1 MRPLKLTLSAFGPYA
16 GLETLDFTLLGDS
29 GLYLI
34 TGDTG
39 AGKSTIFDAVTFA
52 LYGKDSGKD
61 RRERSFRSMYAE
73 SDSQETFVEL
83 TFLHQGREYTVRRQ
97 PEYERFSKRSGKNT
111 LKGAEATLLCPDGTI
126 ITKKTQVTE
135 KIVELLGINRDQFK
149 QIAMIAQ
156 GDFLELLQAESDRR
170 REIFQK
176 IFDTRIY
183 ARAQKLLGEEA
194 ARLMDQQK
202 SLQGGIARYA
212 AGVQCPDDSPLAEQA
227 ALARTGGL
235 PTSQLAGLLEQLLTA
250 DEGEK
255 TALTEQQAELTQAMN
270 ELAGQISLEQE
281 RQKSRQEL
289 AAAQGRKITLE
300 AEQVAA
306 RQTQAAARARQGEME
321 QLQKEAAALE
331 HQLPDYDRREEYRR
345 QARTR
350 AEDLARA
357 QKGLAGLKAQRE
369 QLAALYTAAQAEAE
383 PLQNA
388 EADRVRA
395 EQALKEWQARQE
407 RLTAA
412 GKNWQAGARLL
423 RQAQAAYQQ
432 AEAEAKRALEEYDRQ
447 STLYRQEKAGLLA
460 RDLKEGVPCPVCG
473 SLHHPNPAPP
483 PAGAVSEEE
492 LEGLRAGWEAASA
505 RAQKATEAASAA
517 KGRAEQ
523 QAAALRQEMANLPAE
538 GPVPEAL
545 PEQLTAALARLA
557 AETQAAAKALQE
569 AGQRAQ
575 RQTELNAKLTQW
587 AEKIETLRTRVE
599 NGERYCIQ
607 LAEQEKAGAAA
618 LAQLEEALSWPDGP
632 AARAALAEKQNAAKA
647 IQSAMERA
655 DQNAQRIAAALAGA
669 EGVIHSL
676 ESQLAGAEPVDLEF
690 ARARWAQLKSRQAE
704 LTAQSEEISARLI
717 QNRAALEGI
726 QNQSAQ
732 AAALADRLQMVK
744 GLADTAT
751 GSVSGK
757 EKVDFETYILRSYF
771 DRILRQA
778 NHRFLE
784 MSGGQYELCRREKSE
799 DLRRASGLELEVLD
813 HYNGTRRDIKT
824 LSGGESFLASL
835 SLALGLADV
844 VQASAGGVQIQAMFI
859 DEGFGTLDEETLRL
873 AMESLIRLSSGDRL
887 VGIISHVAELKNR
900 IEKQIV
906 VTKTRSGGSRA
917 EIVCG

>member
-39 AGKSTIFDAVTFA
+39 AGKSTIFDAITFA

-183 ARAQKLLGEEA
+183 ARAQKLLGEES

-212 AGVQCPDDSPLAEQA
+212 AGVQCPEDSPLAEQA
-227 ALARTGGL
+227 ALARAGGL
-235 PTSQLAGLLEQLLTA
+235 PTSQLAGLLEQLLAA

-255 TALTEQQAELTQAMN
+255 TALAEQQAELTQAMN

-300 AEQVAA
+300 AELAGA

-331 HQLPDYDRREEYRR
+331 HQLPDYDRREEYR
-345 QARTR
+345 QKARTR

-369 QLAALYTAAQAEAE
+369 QLAALYAAAQAEAE

-423 RQAQAAYQQ
+423 HQAQAAYQQ
-432 AEAEAKRALEEYDRQ
+432 AEAEAKQALEQYDRQ
-447 STLYRQEKAGLLA
+447 STLSRQEKAGLLA
-460 RDLKEGVPCPVCG
+460 RDLQEGAPCPVCG

-492 LEGLRAGWEAASA
+492 LEGLRAKWETASA
-505 RAQKATEAASAA
+505 RAQKAAEAASAA

-538 GPVPEAL
+538 SSASEAL

-557 AETQAAAKALQE
+557 AETQAAAQALQE
-569 AGQRAQ
+569 AVQRAQ
-575 RQTELNAKLTQW
+575 HQAELNAKLTQW
-587 AEKIETLRTRVE
+587 AEKIETLRTRIE

-618 LAQLEEALSWPDGP
+618 LAQLEETLSWPDGP

-676 ESQLAGAEPVDLEF
+676 ESQLAGAEPMDLEA
-690 ARARWAQLKSRQAE
+690 ARTRWAQLKSQQAG
-704 LTAQSEEISARLI
+704 LTAQSEAVSARLI

-744 GLADTAT
+744 GLSDTAA

-917 EIVCG
+917 EIICG

>member
-39 AGKSTIFDAVTFA
+39 AGKSTIFDAITFA

-183 ARAQKLLGEEA
+183 ARAQKLLGEES

-212 AGVQCPDDSPLAEQA
+212 AGVQCPEDSPLADQA
-227 ALARTGGL
+227 ALARAGGL
-235 PTSQLAGLLEQLLTA
+235 PTSQLAGLLEQLLAA

-255 TALTEQQAELTQAMN
+255 TALTGQQAELTQAMN

-300 AEQVAA
+300 AELAGA

-369 QLAALYTAAQAEAE
+369 QLAAHYAAAQAEAE

-388 EADRVRA
+388 EAHRVRA

-423 RQAQAAYQQ
+423 HQAQAAYQQ
-432 AEAEAKRALEEYDRQ
+432 AEAEAKQALEQYDRQ

-460 RDLKEGVPCPVCG
+460 RDLQEGSPCPVCG
-473 SLHHPNPAPP
+473 SLHHPSPAPP

-492 LEGLRAGWEAASA
+492 LEGLRAKWETASA
-505 RAQKATEAASAA
+505 RAQKAAEAASAA

-523 QAAALRQEMANLPAE
+523 QAAALREEMANLPAE
-538 GPVPEAL
+538 GSAPEAL
-545 PEQLTAALARLA
+545 AEQLTVALARLA
-557 AETQAAAKALQE
+557 AETQAAAQALQE
-569 AGQRAQ
+569 AVQRAQ

-587 AEKIETLRTRVE
+587 AEKIETLRTRIE

-618 LAQLEEALSWPDGP
+618 LAQLEETLSWPDGP

-676 ESQLAGAEPVDLEF
+676 ESQLAGAEPMDLEA
-690 ARARWAQLKSRQAE
+690 ARARWAQLKNQQAG
-704 LTAQSEEISARLI
+704 LTTQSEAVSARLI

-744 GLADTAT
+744 GLSDTAA